1 MGLSQRRVDETAW
14 THEQPH
20 RGTAATPLATAI
32 LNLRHGQGA
41 VARRLRLIDSR
52 LGGIVA
58 AIVGLAETKRANEE
72 EKERRRRTYEE
83 ARALYE
89 SQVRARDDDKLTP
102 VTKRWLEWAK
112 AKADWLDPL
121 VRRSDPILDA
131 PEPEAPSYWRF

>member
-1 MGLSQRRVDETAW
+1 MSPYGSPLNGSPWAL
-14 THEQPH
+14 
-20 RGTAATPLATAI
+20 RGTAPHDGSGITPSSFPIHRSPYLV
-32 LNLRHGQGA
+32 L
-41 VARRLRLIDSR
+41 
-52 LGGIVA
+52 
-58 AIVGLAETKRANEE
+58 ANEE

-131 PEPEAPSYWRF
+131 PEPEAPSDWGF